1 MLSSPADTEIQ
12 DDPEDDIPHAF
23 LRVSWDLFDEDIRDL
38 TAVDKD
44 LAICETNITDWE
56 RPATKLIEELKP
68 TQPDADT
75 NEEEENSALPPSCSV
90 SETCQF
96 IDHLKNVALAKINQ
110 VMLDSIMK
118 FQDEFFAHRVK
129 CASVQKKISKFFS
142 VE

>member
-1 MLSSPADTEIQ
+1 MISLAL
-12 DDPEDDIPHAF
+12 
-23 LRVSWDLFDEDIRDL
+23 LRVSQDLFDIDIGDL

-44 LAICETNITDWE
+44 QAICETNITDWE
-56 RPATKLIEELKP
+56 RPATEIMEELKL

-75 NEEEENSALPPSCSV
+75 GEEDENSALPPSCAVCSV

-118 FQDEFFAHRVK
+118 FQDEFFAHWVK
-129 CASVQKKISKFFS
+129 CASVQKKISEFFS